1 MSYTIFLVED
11 NQDLNS
17 ILKKYLETAGYT
29 VETFL
34 DGQSAQKKIG
44 ANPDLWIVDIML
56 PDTNGYTLFKEI
68 KEVSPEIPIIFI
80 SAKNQE
86 IDRVVGLE
94 LGCDDYI
101 SKPFLPRE
109 LIIKTQKL
117 LGLKYNS
124 KPLNRTLK
132 INGYTIN
139 RESHTILHDG
149 ASISLTSKEFELLF
163 VLVDHPNR
171 VFSREQILER
181 LWDNNYFGSDRVV
194 DDTIRRIRKKMPNLT
209 IETIYGY
216 GYRYRS
222 VSDER

>member
-17 ILKKYLETAGYT
+17 ILKKYLETEGYT
-29 VETFL
+29 VEAFL
-34 DGQSAQKKIG
+34 DGLSARQKIH
-44 ANPDLWIVDIML
+44 ANPDLWILDIML
-56 PDTNGYTLFKEI
+56 PDTTGYTLFKEI
-68 KEVSPEIPIIFI
+68 KEASPDIPIIFI

-117 LGLKYNS
+117 LGLKNVS
-124 KPLNRTLK
+124 KHLHTKTVK
-132 INGYTIN
+132 INNYVIN
-139 RESHTILHDG
+139 RESHLIQHDG
-149 ASISLTSKEFELLF
+149 VLLNLTSKEFELMLF
-163 VLVDHPNR
+163 FIDNPNR

-181 LWDNNYFGSDRVV
+181 LWDKNYFGSDRVV
-194 DDTIRRIRKKMPNLT
+194 DDTIRRIRKKMPNLP

-216 GYRYRS
+216 GYRL
-222 VSDER
+222 VK

>member
-163 VLVDHPNR
+163 VLVDQPNR